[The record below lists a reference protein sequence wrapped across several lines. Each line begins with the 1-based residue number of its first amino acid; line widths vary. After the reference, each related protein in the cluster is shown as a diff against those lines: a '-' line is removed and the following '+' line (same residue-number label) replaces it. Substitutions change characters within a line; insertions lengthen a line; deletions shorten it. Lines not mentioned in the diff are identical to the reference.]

1 MSIKD
6 LVPRIGRKP
15 LPARREESDPFRD
28 FQRQMNRL
36 FADFFG
42 ETSLAGREPGFD
54 WAPAAFVPRVNVSE
68 TDTEVKVS
76 AELPGM
82 DDEDIAV
89 ELQDDVLTLRGEKK
103 TEQQEQGKNWTR
115 REQSWGSFH
124 RVIGLPAGVD
134 AAKAKAQFKQGV
146 LTFTAPK
153 REEEKTKRQT
163 VPIQPGLFFHGM
175 EKVSG
180 VFPCHGKDFPGRR
193 IQAAGGAGQPPVMR

>member
-15 LPARREESDPFRD
+15 LPVRQEDADPFRD

-36 FADFFG
+36 FDDFFG
-42 ETSLAGREPGFD
+42 GFPLAERETGAG
-54 WAPAAFVPRVNVSE
+54 WAPAAFTPRVDVSE

-82 DDEDIAV
+82 DEKDIAV

-103 TEQQEQGKNWTR
+103 SAQEEKGKNWYR
-115 REQSWGSFH
+115 REQSWGSFQ
-124 RVIGLPAGVD
+124 RAIELPAGVD
-134 AAKAKAQFKQGV
+134 AGKAKAQFKKGV

-153 REEEKTKRQT
+153 RPEEQVRRKT
-163 VPIQPGLFFHGM
+163 VPIEEG
-175 EKVSG
+175 
-180 VFPCHGKDFPGRR
+180 
-193 IQAAGGAGQPPVMR
+193 

>member
-15 LPARREESDPFRD
+15 LPVRQEDADPFRD

-36 FADFFG
+36 FDDFFG
-42 ETSLAGREPGFD
+42 GFPLAERETGAG
-54 WAPAAFVPRVNVSE
+54 WAPAAFTPRVDVSE

-82 DDEDIAV
+82 DEKDITV

-103 TEQQEQGKNWTR
+103 SAQEEKGKNWYR
-115 REQSWGSFH
+115 REQSWGSFQ
-124 RVIGLPAGVD
+124 RAIELPAGVD
-134 AAKAKAQFKQGV
+134 AGKAKAQFKKGG

-153 REEEKTKRQT
+153 RPEEQVRRKT
-163 VPIQPGLFFHGM
+163 VPIEEG
-175 EKVSG
+175 
-180 VFPCHGKDFPGRR
+180 
-193 IQAAGGAGQPPVMR
+193 

>member
-15 LPARREESDPFRD
+15 LPARREEADPFRD

-36 FADFFG
+36 FDDFFG
-42 ETSLAGREPGFD
+42 GYPLAERDRGTD
-54 WAPAAFVPRVNVSE
+54 WAPAAFTPRVDVTE

-82 DDEDIAV
+82 DEKDIAV

-103 TEQQEQGKNWTR
+103 TEQEEKGRNWFR
-115 REQSWGSFH
+115 REQSWGSFC
-124 RVIGLPAGVD
+124 RSVELPAGVD
-134 AAKAKAQFKQGV
+134 AGKAKAQFKKGV

-153 REEEKTKRQT
+153 RPEEQARRKT
-163 VPIQPGLFFHGM
+163 VPIQA
-175 EKVSG
+175 E
-180 VFPCHGKDFPGRR
+180 
-193 IQAAGGAGQPPVMR
+193 

>member
-15 LPARREESDPFRD
+15 LPVRQEDADPFRD

-36 FADFFG
+36 FDDFFG
-42 ETSLAGREPGFD
+42 GIPLAERGTGAG
-54 WAPAAFVPRVNVSE
+54 WAPAAFTPRVDVSE

-82 DDEDIAV
+82 DEKDITV

-103 TEQQEQGKNWTR
+103 SAQEEKGKNWYR
-115 REQSWGSFH
+115 REQSWGSFQ
-124 RVIGLPAGVD
+124 RAIELPAGVD
-134 AAKAKAQFKQGV
+134 AGKAKAQFKKGV

-153 REEEKTKRQT
+153 RPDEQVRRKT
-163 VPIQPGLFFHGM
+163 VPI
-175 EKVSG
+175 E
-180 VFPCHGKDFPGRR
+180 
-193 IQAAGGAGQPPVMR
+193 AG